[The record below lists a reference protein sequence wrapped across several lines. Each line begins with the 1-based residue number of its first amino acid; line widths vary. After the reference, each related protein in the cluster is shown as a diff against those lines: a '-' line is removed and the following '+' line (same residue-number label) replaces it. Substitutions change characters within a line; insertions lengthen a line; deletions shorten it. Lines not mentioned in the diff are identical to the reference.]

1 VLQQATTVWPVEPT
15 AFFYLSDAAARRGH
29 MAAARDALARYI
41 ALSDDEQK
49 EQLAGRLAALSTR

>member
-1 VLQQATTVWPVEPT
+1 
-15 AFFYLSDAAARRGH
+15 